1 MNCRASSKQVGHT
14 LRLNRLTLT
23 LPVSLYAMPM
33 GDIIYTKWGYL
44 LLLHYFE
51 HEMKMINYKNFLKEV
66 LYKTKMLNND
76 TFDMI

>member
-14 LRLNRLTLT
+14 LRLNRSLT

-66 LYKTKMLNND
+66 FYKTKMLNND